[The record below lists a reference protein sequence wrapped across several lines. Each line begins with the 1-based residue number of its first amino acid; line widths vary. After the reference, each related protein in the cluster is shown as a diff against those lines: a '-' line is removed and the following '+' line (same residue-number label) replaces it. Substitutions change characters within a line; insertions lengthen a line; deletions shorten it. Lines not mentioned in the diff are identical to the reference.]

1 MFLHFTVFRAKKVIL
16 LTFEQSSQFLILLTF
31 YHESRFSFSRTRFPN
46 GWNGKGN
53 GNGNHNVIAFCSD
66 EGVAKGIAEALNL
79 LDNLEADGVAL
90 IKWKD

>member
-1 MFLHFTVFRAKKVIL
+1 MIL
-16 LTFEQSSQFLILLTF
+16 DDEYITKGMLTE
-31 YHESRFSFSRTRFPN
+31 ESYEGDNYAENNSVMYN
-46 GWNGKGN
+46 LGKGKR
-53 GNGNHNVIAFCSD
+53 NVIAFCSD